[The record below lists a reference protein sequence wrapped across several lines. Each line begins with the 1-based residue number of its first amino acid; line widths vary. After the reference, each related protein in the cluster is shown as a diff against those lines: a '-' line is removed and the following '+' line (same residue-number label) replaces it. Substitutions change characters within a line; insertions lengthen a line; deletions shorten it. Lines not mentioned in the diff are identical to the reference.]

1 MCCRILLPHYWLI
14 NSLLF
19 NTKWTI
25 FYIYI
30 CSFCI
35 KLNHIGKKW
44 STLDV
49 FYCSKR
55 QKDNTQ
61 FKHLRQ
67 SYPGYWDGPMDN
79 RLNCCKFSFTY
90 KQCGSLDTG
99 CIHLH
104 MCTLVHSQL
113 FVWDSC
119 YWIFSFI
126 CMFCRLFFAI
136 LYFFFWPLCCL
147 SFFDVRLIITPLVS
161 SNRSYHPPRPQRV
174 SFVFIS
180 CLTSSLSYFQR
191 GCNPQ

>member
-1 MCCRILLPHYWLI
+1 
-14 NSLLF
+14 
-19 NTKWTI
+19 
-25 FYIYI
+25 
-30 CSFCI
+30 
-35 KLNHIGKKW
+35 
-44 STLDV
+44 
-49 FYCSKR
+49 
-55 QKDNTQ
+55 
-61 FKHLRQ
+61 
-67 SYPGYWDGPMDN
+67 MDN

-113 FVWDSC
+113 FIWDSC

-191 GCNPQ
+191 GCNPQWKDGVIFIICVVLQSATTMPYVTAHRKIVCRRRV